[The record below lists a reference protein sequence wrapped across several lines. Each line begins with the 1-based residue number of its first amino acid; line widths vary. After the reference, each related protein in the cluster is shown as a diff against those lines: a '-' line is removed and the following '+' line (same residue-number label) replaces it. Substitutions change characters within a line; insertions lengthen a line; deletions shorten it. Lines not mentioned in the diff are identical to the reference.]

1 MLRVPGPHCWHPARS
16 HGRLGLA
23 PLLAAAQAP
32 KGLRRHGSTTHR
44 CQARGRA
51 PPALLSALAGI
62 SSRPRT
68 HRFHP
73 RCPKPQVRWELTP

>member
-1 MLRVPGPHCWHPARS
+1 MLRVPGPHRWHPARS
-16 HGRLGLA
+16 QGRLGLA

-32 KGLRRHGSTTHR
+32 TGLGRRGSTTHG

-51 PPALLSALAGI
+51 PAALPSALAGN

-73 RCPKPQVRWELTP
+73 QCPKPQARREMTP